1 MIDLLRE
8 GGGPMLFV
16 VIFGA
21 LTFAAAAVFAVRGDR
36 RRLGF
41 ITWMGLA
48 SALSILGGVCSDLA
62 SVGHHGVAR
71 CAERH
76 IEPTACLLVGM
87 AESMAPG
94 IVGFTLLSLAAMLT
108 AVGMSRTA
116 RSAGDADTRS

>member
-1 MIDLLRE
+1 MLNLLRE

-16 VIFGA
+16 VVFGA
-21 LTFAAAAVFAVRGDR
+21 LTFVAAAVFAARGDR

-48 SALSILGGVCSDLA
+48 TVQ
-62 SVGHHGVAR
+62 SVGGGLAADFAAVGHDGLEH
-71 CAERH
+71 CAAHH
-76 IEPTACLLVGM
+76 IEPLACVLLGF
-87 AESMAPG
+87 AESMAPA

-116 RSAGDADTRS
+116 RAPAPTPS